1 MLLIVTEAVAELLGD
16 PVLHN
21 FFSL

>member
-16 PVLHN
+16 PVLHDS
-21 FFSL
+21 FSL